1 MPILNSFNNGLNRLG
16 SLFGDEPIPQGGVM
30 GEPQVHQMYNPK
42 LAMAAQL
49 LAGSNSG
56 SGFGEIMAKAL
67 MAGQQARQMAAQQM
81 SQQKQM
87 QMDEQLKQAQIQ
99 HLQQPEDPSSVR
111 EYQYAVKN
119 GYKGSFQDWTTI
131 SGQTS
136 RPSSVQEWEFFNQL
150 PKDQQKLYLEM
161 KRNPNMSVQAV
172 GGVPTVV
179 APSNLGTTTQ
189 ALSSLPQEVSAGKQL
204 AAGKAAG
211 AVVGETQGAI
221 EKKGINA
228 GPVLKKLDLVEPLIQ
243 AATGSLAGNARDKLA
258 AVFGEAPKGAQAIAQ
273 LKVLQADLM
282 LSMPR
287 MEGPQSDRDTQ
298 LYREAAGQIGDPKVP
313 ADIKKAAVGTIRRI
327 QEQYNGNEAAPKIRR
342 YNPETGQIE

>member
-1 MPILNSFNNGLNRLG
+1 
-16 SLFGDEPIPQGGVM
+16 
-30 GEPQVHQMYNPK
+30 
-42 LAMAAQL
+42 MAAQL

-56 SGFGEIMAKAL
+56 RGFNEIFSQAL
-67 MAGQQARQMAAQQM
+67 MAGQQARQQQQQAIAQQRA
-81 SQQKQM
+81 QQTE
-87 QMDEQLKQAQIQ
+87 DQLRQAQIQ
-99 HLQQPEDPSSVR
+99 KLQQPDEPASVR
-111 EYQYAVKN
+111 EYQYAVQN
-119 GYKGSFQDWTTI
+119 GFKGSFQDWTVAG
-131 SGQTS
+131 GQTS
-136 RPSSVQEWEFFNQL
+136 RPSSVQEWEFFSAL
-150 PKDQQKLYLEM
+150 PLDKQKLYLEM
-161 KRNPNMSVQAV
+161 KRNPNMSVQQV

-189 ALSSLPQEVSAGKQL
+189 QLSSLPQEVGAQKDL

-211 AVVGETQGAI
+211 AVVGETQGSI

-228 GPVLKKLDLVEPLIQ
+228 GPVLQKLDLVEPLIQ
-243 AATGSLAGNARDKLA
+243 AATGSAAGAARDKLA

-313 ADIKKAAVGTIRRI
+313 ADIKRAAVSTIRRI
-327 QEQYNGNEAAPKIRR
+327 QETYAGKDSAAPRVRK
-342 YNPETGQIE
+342 YNPATGKIE